1 MIRSFLDANFLL
13 RTDTAVELYRRHAEK
28 LPVADY
34 HTRLRADLIAAN
46 QPVADLTTL
55 WLDTDPDKWRL
66 MRAGGV
72 SEDYISGNRTPYEKF
87 EKWAEILPQA
97 MRHPIYHQAHMEL
110 NRVFGISETLKPS
123 NARDIYESCTAKP
136 RRPSTCRRPS
146 SDAYASRRWL
156 RRTIPPTAS
165 RPTLRC
171 VRLAEWMLSASSP
184 LGRPTVCS
192 TSTTRSITTSTL
204 TNWPPHLTP

>member
-97 MRHPIYHQAHMEL
+97 MRHPIYHQAHSM
-110 NRVFGISETLKPS
+110 
-123 NARDIYESCTAKP
+123 
-136 RRPSTCRRPS
+136 
-146 SDAYASRRWL
+146 
-156 RRTIPPTAS
+156 
-165 RPTLRC
+165 PTLHC
-171 VRLAEWMLSASSP
+171 VRLAEWMPSASSP

-192 TSTTRSITTSTL
+192 TSATRSITTSTS
-204 TNWPPHLTP
+204 TNWPPHPTP

>member
-46 QPVADLTTL
+46 EPVADLTTL
-55 WLDTDPDKWRL
+55 WLDPDPDKWRL

-110 NRVFGISETLKPS
+110 NRVFGIGETL
-123 NARDIYESCTAKP
+123 KP
-136 RRPSTCRRPS
+136 RRPSICRSPA
-146 SDAYASRRWL
+146 SDAYALRRWL

-165 RPTLRC
+165 MPTLRC
-171 VRLAEWMLSASSP
+171 VRLAEWMPSASSP

-192 TSTTRSITTSTL
+192 TSATRSITTSTS
-204 TNWPPHLTP
+204 TNWPPHPTP